1 MMRIFLH
8 CQAILLLALP
18 AWASPTC
25 QVAIDEGAVRV
36 EPPLPVDE
44 AGLQAAGP
52 CLKVLA
58 EALAADKDL
67 RSLIVSVKQPD
78 AARLAGQSAK
88 LGNAVRDALV
98 ARGVAQERVSA
109 VSVALRAGESP
120 GIALL
125 RTARRAPRPVASVVG
140 LTGAVQVADS
150 DAEGQPAQV
159 GQMLLAGKVVRTPA
173 GGGARLL
180 LADGSCVWLG
190 PATAVRLGALYL
202 NAESKRVARIELLR
216 GEVQPE
222 AAHEGLGSVFDIVT
236 RTAVAGVRGTRFR
249 VATTDGS
256 VTRVETLQGKVELGA
271 PKGKVDVAAGQ
282 GSQVD
287 ESGLPEPARKL
298 LPAATVEEP
307 THGSVAPGTQ
317 LTWRAVP
324 GAATYRLEVARDAEF
339 STQTQQ
345 IRCNDARWPITGLDA
360 SRRWFWRVAAV
371 DSAGFTGMTSKVYAF
386 QLSAQP

>member
-1 MMRIFLH
+1 MFLPKTR
-8 CQAILLLALP
+8 LP
-18 AWASPTC
+18 EEHFRP
-25 QVAIDEGAVRV
+25 GGY
-36 EPPLPVDE
+36 
-44 AGLQAAGP
+44 GL
-52 CLKVLA
+52 
-58 EALAADKDL
+58 
-67 RSLIVSVKQPD
+67 R
-78 AARLAGQSAK
+78 
-88 LGNAVRDALV
+88 
-98 ARGVAQERVSA
+98 
-109 VSVALRAGESP
+109 
-120 GIALL
+120 
-125 RTARRAPRPVASVVG
+125 
-140 LTGAVQVADS
+140 
-150 DAEGQPAQV
+150 
-159 GQMLLAGKVVRTPA
+159 
-173 GGGARLL
+173 
-180 LADGSCVWLG
+180 
-190 PATAVRLGALYL
+190 
-202 NAESKRVARIELLR
+202 
-216 GEVQPE
+216 VQPE